1 MMNAF
6 MNIKTAEKGLQFGAK
21 KCKSMLIGKEL
32 KNVLNSKLS
41 VDKWNVEHKENLST
55 GETELIETYSGQI
68 EIEKCEQQK
77 YLGFILSSTG
87 NNMINIQSIKN
98 KSIGVTRKILNKLN
112 SLNLQN
118 YYFECSL
125 IFMNVMLRSSILY
138 ASETYYNLKEQE
150 IRQLER
156 IEESFMRQVLKTKR
170 GCPIKQMYLELGQA
184 PARFDIFKL
193 RFFFLKYIL
202 DQDEHSSIRR
212 VFELQLKYPTKNDW
226 ASDCLNNLKQMDI
239 NMTLEEIR
247 LMTEQKF
254 KNIVRQKSKE
264 CAFRYLMKG
273 RGRKG
278 KEIEYDKIEMA
289 EYLQPMNK
297 ELTIENRRRIFEIR
311 NMMVDIPSN
320 FSSAEENEQK
330 CVCQKSE
337 NMDHIYY
344 CEMLNENK
352 PEEIYEKI
360 FHGRVDQQIS
370 VLQRFEENFE
380 KRMKILAKLNDSN
393 HVIHNS
399 DPLYSD
405 LYSNGYGNG

>member
-1 MMNAF
+1 
-6 MNIKTAEKGLQFGAK
+6 
-21 KCKSMLIGKEL
+21 
-32 KNVLNSKLS
+32 
-41 VDKWNVEHKENLST
+41 
-55 GETELIETYSGQI
+55 
-68 EIEKCEQQK
+68 
-77 YLGFILSSTG
+77 
-87 NNMINIQSIKN
+87 
-98 KSIGVTRKILNKLN
+98 
-112 SLNLQN
+112 
-118 YYFECSL
+118 
-125 IFMNVMLRSSILY
+125 
-138 ASETYYNLKEQE
+138 
-150 IRQLER
+150 
-156 IEESFMRQVLKTKR
+156 
-170 GCPIKQMYLELGQA
+170 
-184 PARFDIFKL
+184 
-193 RFFFLKYIL
+193 
-202 DQDEHSSIRR
+202 
-212 VFELQLKYPTKNDW
+212 
-226 ASDCLNNLKQMDI
+226 
-239 NMTLEEIR
+239 MTLEEIR
-247 LMTEQKF
+247 LMTEKKF